1 LDDSLPYIEIGL
13 VLACLLTIALF
24 SAAEAVLAA
33 TNRLRLRQWLESEAT
48 DAGQREDAREIL
60 RESKHILIALVMGL
74 YAPLLICAALITHV
88 VYQYFPLN
96 RLAAVGVGAIAV
108 PMILVFAN
116 LLPYAFAVRHAER
129 LVRRLARPARWV
141 LWLLRPFVSVA
152 VGVSGWLLPSSVR
165 SSALR
170 RDYQHDVS
178 EDELKSLVELGEEAG
193 VLEAEETEIIE
204 NIFSLG
210 DTTVREIMVPRPD
223 IVSLPADC
231 DGEAA
236 LRAFEKSGFSRVP
249 LYQESIDNIV
259 GILYAKDLL
268 ESLRAGTADVRPR
281 DLAREPLFVPETK
294 KTDALFREMR
304 ERKVHLAIVIDEYG
318 GTAGLVSIE
327 DILEEL
333 VGEILDEHDIGEEKP
348 IQTLADGSAIVSA
361 RVGVEDLEQA
371 LNLDLPEGEFDTVGG
386 FCLSQL
392 GRVPNVGDAIETEE
406 ATFTIQQV
414 RGRRVVKVK
423 VTPKSKRNKGD
434 NGIV

>member
-1 LDDSLPYIEIGL
+1 M
-13 VLACLLTIALF
+13 ALF
-24 SAAEAVLAA
+24 SMAEAVLAA
-33 TNRLRLRQWLESEAT
+33 TNRLRLRQWLESEAA

-74 YAPLLICAALITHV
+74 YAPLLVCAALITHI

-96 RLAAVGVGAIAV
+96 KLAAAGAGAVAV
-108 PMILVFAN
+108 PVILVFAN
-116 LLPYAFAVRHAER
+116 VLPNAFAVHHAER
-129 LVRRLARPARWV
+129 LARLLARPARWL
-141 LWLLRPFVSVA
+141 LWLLRPVVAVA
-152 VGVSGWLLPSSVR
+152 VGMSGWLLRSPDNQPSP
-165 SSALR
+165 A
-170 RDYQHDVS
+170 S
-178 EDELKSLVELGEEAG
+178 EDLSQEELKSLVELGEEAG

-204 NIFSLG
+204 NIFDLG
-210 DTTVREIMVPRPD
+210 NTTVREIMVPRPD

-236 LRAFEKSGFSRVP
+236 LRAFEKSGLSRIP
-249 LYQESIDNIV
+249 LYEESIDNII

-268 ESLRAGTADVRPR
+268 ESLRAGMAHVRPR
-281 DLAREPLFVPETK
+281 DLAREPLLVPETK

-304 ERKVHLAIVIDEYG
+304 DKKVHLAIVIDEYG

-348 IQTLADGSAIVSA
+348 IQTLTDGSAIVSA
-361 RVGVEDLEQA
+361 RLGVEDLEDE

-392 GRVPNVGDAIETEE
+392 GRIPNVGDTIETED

-414 RGRRVVKVK
+414 RGRRVAKVK
-423 VTPKSKRNKGD
+423 VTPKPDRDKGD
-434 NGIV
+434 NGAV

>member
-1 LDDSLPYIEIGL
+1 M
-13 VLACLLTIALF
+13 ALF
-24 SAAEAVLAA
+24 SVAEAVLAA
-33 TNRLRLRQWLESEAT
+33 TNRLRLRQWLESEAA

-74 YAPLLICAALITHV
+74 YAPLLVCAALITHI

-96 RLAAVGVGAIAV
+96 KLAAAGVGAVAV
-108 PMILVFAN
+108 PVILVFAN
-116 LLPYAFAVRHAER
+116 VLPNAFAVHHAER
-129 LVRRLARPARWV
+129 LARLLARPARWL

-152 VGVSGWLLPSSVR
+152 VGMSGWLLR
-165 SSALR
+165 SPDSQQSPASE
-170 RDYQHDVS
+170 DVS
-178 EDELKSLVELGEEAG
+178 QEELKSLVELGEEAG

-204 NIFSLG
+204 NIFDLG
-210 DTTVREIMVPRPD
+210 NTTVREIMVPRPD

-236 LRAFEKSGFSRVP
+236 LRAFEKSGLSRIP
-249 LYQESIDNIV
+249 LYEESIDNIV

-268 ESLRAGTADVRPR
+268 EFIVVRSSALRRGYERVRPR
-281 DLAREPLFVPETK
+281 DLAREPLLVPETK

-304 ERKVHLAIVIDEYG
+304 DKKVHLAIVIDEYG

-348 IQTLADGSAIVSA
+348 IQTLTDGSAIVSA
-361 RVGVEDLEQA
+361 RLGVEDLEDE

-392 GRVPNVGDAIETEE
+392 GHIPNVGDTIETED

-414 RGRRVVKVK
+414 RGRRVAKVK
-423 VTPKSKRNKGD
+423 VTPKPDRDKGD
-434 NGIV
+434 NGAV